1 MKTRTYEGIRHGDW
15 VRCVLCGAQM
25 LLPCGADKCPE
36 KSNTYKNVNA
46 EQSLSIL
53 IMVLR
58 IACFGKHLKD
68 WIWMLVMPHGFTSL
82 AAATTASTIRG
93 STYASAG
100 PAKELANV
108 ALTDHMIY

>member
-1 MKTRTYEGIRHGDW
+1 MGVSNPSYFITIKN
-15 VRCVLCGAQM
+15 
-25 LLPCGADKCPE
+25 E
-36 KSNTYKNVNA
+36 KIWKI
-46 EQSLSIL
+46 Q
-53 IMVLR
+53 
-58 IACFGKHLKD
+58 LKD
-68 WIWMLVMPHGFTSL
+68 WIWMLVMPHGFPSP